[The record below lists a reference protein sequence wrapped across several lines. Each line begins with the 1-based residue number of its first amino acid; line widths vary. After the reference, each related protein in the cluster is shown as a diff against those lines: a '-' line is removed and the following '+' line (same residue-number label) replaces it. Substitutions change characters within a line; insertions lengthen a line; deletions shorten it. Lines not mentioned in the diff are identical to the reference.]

1 MKVLRARQSGISL
14 VGFIIILGVVGV
26 FAFLGMKIFPAYSE
40 YYNVASAMEKLAR
53 EPGTAR
59 WTPADILGALDRQ
72 MGMNYVNEAHVNR
85 RSFQI
90 KRSGAGYTLAVRY
103 EVRESLVYNLDYVA
117 KFEKTV
123 VLGSA
128 LAQN

>member
-1 MKVLRARQSGISL
+1 MRGSQAGSAL
-14 VGFIIILGVVGV
+14 VGFVIRLGVVGV
-26 FAFLGMKIFPAYSE
+26 FAFLGMKIFPADSE